1 MTTARDLALV
11 ALDVPPGRTVEQ
23 GDLSLA
29 LAGAEVIDLVG
40 AGALTL
46 DEDRIVPG
54 PPTETGDR
62 LLDEAD
68 AALNR
73 QEPFETVEDWLWRRG
88 RELAAAYVDDLEGAG
103 PGARK
108 RGRRNPL
115 LTGRR
120 GPVDPVAHGRAEQ
133 RRASGEPVLAVLAAA
148 AGVEDEKPGADQDIT
163 DDSVTTVLAAVGNA
177 VMELEAVRQRRSI
190 EDAAFDNVWR
200 GF

>member
-120 GPVDPVAHGRAEQ
+120 GPVDPVAHDRAEQ

-163 DDSVTTVLAAVGNA
+163 DDAVTTVLAAVGNA